1 MDGIKEF
8 FEEHKGAVIGLIAAG
23 CILIALAVTA
33 GSLVTTSRGDE
44 GDVRQEQVRDPEP
57 DQREN
62 QKQDDGG
69 NSDPEPDAQQKALI
83 EAYGNDEEDI
93 IEMLSDY
100 TWHGVDGKGLA
111 TFTDSVITESQY
123 VDGEAVT
130 QKRAYAITNVES
142 NGILADAMAT
152 VQERDAVIVYDDGTY
167 SILRCTRTPGDGG
180 VAEAI
185 EISSASF
192 AQDTYTNAYSAL
204 EVTIDGIDSE
214 DLADAVDGRSD
225 ELELA
230 IVEYLSLNYGWVS
243 SVSWTGSY
251 TVDVNEG
258 TVRIPFT
265 VKNLKNQFA
274 ADSSADGTMTVIYSW
289 DEGTFRMEVS

>member
-1 MDGIKEF
+1 MERIKEF
-8 FEEHKGAVIGLIAAG
+8 FEEHRGIVIGLIAAG

-33 GSLVTTSRGDE
+33 GTLLTTSRGDE
-44 GDVRQEQVRDPEP
+44 GVVRQELVEDDEP
-57 DQREN
+57 DRRTSQHEEEEEE
-62 QKQDDGG
+62 
-69 NSDPEPDAQQKALI
+69 DPKPTSQQAALI
-83 EAYGNDEEDI
+83 EAYDTDEEDI
-93 IEMLSDY
+93 VEMLSGY
-100 TWHGVDGKGLA
+100 TWHGIDGRGLA
-111 TFTDSVITESQY
+111 TFTDNVITESRY

-130 QKRAYAITNVES
+130 EKHAYAITNVES
-142 NGILADAMAT
+142 NGILAEAMAT

-192 AQDTYTNAYSAL
+192 AQETYTNAYSAL
-204 EVTIDGIDSE
+204 EVSIEGIESE
-214 DLADAVDGRSD
+214 ELADAVDGKSD

-243 SVSWTGSY
+243 SVAWTGSY

-258 TVRIPFT
+258 TARIPFT

-274 ADSSADGTMTVIYSW
+274 ADSSADGTMTVVYSW
-289 DEGTFRMEVS
+289 DDGTFTMEVS